1 MRWKKYLVLPA
12 IFVTMIVG
20 WIAWEATRAR
30 TLQEDLFRLPNT
42 NDPLVLLD
50 FMRQL
55 HVDANENGQLK
66 RTCDSIFKA
75 TNRLREHL
83 TDDEVL
89 PPFADLCHLH
99 YRVLSALRMK
109 SLTDAETQQL
119 VSDFKEF
126 MSRAD
131 AIPDNNQDSQLLGS
145 TITTMLTLL
154 EAQDTEKQIMLDF
167 AESMSSTFEGTEDLM
182 LSVWMGKKLE
192 GFSNRIN
199 LLGQPFHLKGL
210 SIDGDPI
217 DTSLYQGKIILIE
230 FWSTNCGPCISE
242 LPLLQKVYDRHDDFE
257 IIGVSRDRSKRKL
270 KKFLKSR
277 QVKWLQLWHNPK
289 VGNIEFT
296 DSLGVNQLPSSILI
310 DREGIVVA
318 FNVRAQSDGG
328 SLERWIERLSARQ

>member
-1 MRWKKYLVLPA
+1 MRWKEYLVLPA

-30 TLQEDLFRLPNT
+30 SLQEDLFRLPNT
-42 NDPLVLLD
+42 NDSLVLLD
-50 FMRQL
+50 FIRQQ

-83 TDDEVL
+83 PYDEVL
-89 PPFADLCHLH
+89 PPFADLCQLH
-99 YRVLSALRMK
+99 YRVLSALRLK

-119 VSDFKEF
+119 VSDFKEY
-126 MSRAD
+126 MSRVD

-154 EAQDTEKQIMLDF
+154 EDQGIEKKKMLDF
-167 AESMSSTFEGTEDLM
+167 AESLSSAFKGKEDLM
-182 LSVWMGKKLE
+182 LSLWTEQKLE
-192 GFSNRIN
+192 GFTNRIS
-199 LLGQPFHLKGL
+199 LLGQPFHLKGM

-217 DTSLYQGKIILIE
+217 DTSHYLGKIVLIE

-242 LPLLQKVYDRHDDFE
+242 LPMLQKVYDRHKNIE

-270 KKFLKSR
+270 KKFLTTR
-277 QVKWLQLWHNPK
+277 QVEWPQLWHNPK
-289 VGNIEFT
+289 VGNLDFT
-296 DSLGVNQLPSSILI
+296 DSLGVNKLPSSILI
-310 DREGIVVA
+310 DRGGIVVA
-318 FNVRAQSDGG
+318 FNVRVQSDGV
-328 SLERWIERLSARQ
+328 SLESWIERLSARY